1 MRGSVLTLSIPVE
14 QNGALCERPSILI
27 VDHHPLWRS
36 CLARILRDEF
46 QDFTILEIETPRQL
60 DSVVGKAISLATLN
74 IGGASITDER
84 VLKSL
89 SLLHRL
95 LPDGPLMLLTRLEAS
110 TISDAM
116 ISEVTRFGVRGYVT
130 HSVPVEIALAALR
143 LVIAGGVYFP
153 RSLVMDCAS
162 WVSVSPESIVALE
175 PPIALNGMATEA
187 PAIASRADIV
197 FTGRERQVLAALLR
211 GMSNKV
217 IANELNL
224 SQNTVKSHISRIMHK
239 LHAKNRTEAVVLSQH
254 SAHFTNGGA
263 QNGIAEA

>member
-1 MRGSVLTLSIPVE
+1 LTLSLSIE
-14 QNGALCERPSILI
+14 QNGSPCERPSIVI
-27 VDHHPLWRS
+27 VDHHPLWRG

-46 QDFTILEIETPRQL
+46 QDFAILEIETPHQL
-60 DSVVGKAISLATLN
+60 DAVVGKAISLATLN
-74 IGGASITDER
+74 IGGAAITDER

-116 ISEVTRFGVRGYVT
+116 ISEVTRFGVRGYIA
-130 HSVPVEIALAALR
+130 HSVSVEIALAALR

-162 WVSVSPESIVALE
+162 WVSVSPENIVALQT
-175 PPIALNGMATEA
+175 PIALNGMATEL
-187 PAIASRADIV
+187 PVIASRADIV
-197 FTGRERQVLAALLR
+197 FTGRERQVLATLLR

-254 SAHFTNGGA
+254 SAHVTNGGA
-263 QNGIAEA
+263 QSGISDA